1 MIQSTSTY
9 TEPIQRKWMTE
20 RFQAKRIDS
29 FKLKLSNPYPR
40 KKMRKVII
48 RIGNDVFRAISG
60 SVIEKQSISYKNRIR
75 KIGILLGGEM
85 NVRWFSKFIQWK

>member
-1 MIQSTSTY
+1 
-9 TEPIQRKWMTE
+9 MTE

-85 NVRWFSKFIQWK
+85 NVR

>member
-1 MIQSTSTY
+1 MIQSNSTHI
-9 TEPIQRKWMTE
+9 EPIQKRWITE
-20 RFQAKRIDS
+20 ASQKKRMNS
-29 FKLKLSNPYPR
+29 FLGESSNPYPR
-40 KKMRKVII
+40 KKMRKVVI